1 MKSQIVLIVIRI
13 VICFIECKEKSL
25 DIFLKRLILSKLN
38 IKLKIMIQQGAI
50 PSVFAPVLGQT
61 FIFGARGKVS
71 SDQQIIRQN
80 KQISDGSLYWG
91 ISFELNLLRR
101 LNFKKEWSFFLKA
114 FVNRKQCEIQGEV
127 NLSFFWSVF
136 LLY

>member
-25 DIFLKRLILSKLN
+25 DISLKRAILSGLN

-50 PSVFAPVLGQT
+50 PSVFDPVLGQM
-61 FIFGARGKVS
+61 FIFGARGKVF

-80 KQISDGSLYWG
+80 KQIPDGVAV
-91 ISFELNLLRR
+91 LRNQLR
-101 LNFKKEWSFFLKA
+101 VESLKA
-114 FVNRKQCEIQGEV
+114 IEFQKRMKFLPKGIRKSQIMRNSRRG
-127 NLSFFWSVF
+127 
-136 LLY
+136 